1 MPDGTPTSAPGQTP
15 PQAPFGSTP
24 ATQPTPNRG
33 HEAAAAQKL
42 GVVVQSLHDVMP
54 LAGSN
59 PELSKAVMDAIKALS
74 KFVPPGAV
82 SPAGQK
88 NQLEQMMMKNGQNN
102 QQMQMLRQM
111 QAKGGAQGSPQQAAA
126 A

>member
-1 MPDGTPTSAPGQTP
+1 MPDGTPTSAAQ

-33 HEAAAAQKL
+33 HEAAGMQKL
-42 GVVVQSLHDVMP
+42 GVVIQQLQDLLP
-54 LAGSN
+54 LVGATSEIGM
-59 PELSKAVMDAIKALS
+59 AVMDTIK
-74 KFVPPGAV
+74 KFAKYVPAGSV

-88 NQLEQMMMKNGQNN
+88 NQLEQTALKNAQQN
-102 QQMQMLRQM
+102 QQMQMLKQ
-111 QAKGGAQGSPQQAAA
+111 QQNKGAPQPQAAA